1 MNLAATKDLL
11 EKAQISAE
19 RKRKFKGLCK
29 QLVLDLVLEFQRKL
43 PLSLFLVRTTSYLAP
58 VNMIRQSE
66 QRNICFRDLFDK
78 LLSLKK
84 ISSDVADQAKNEY
97 DELLTFV

>member
-1 MNLAATKDLL
+1 MAATKDLL
-11 EKAQISAE
+11 EKAQISAD

-97 DELLTFV
+97 DELLTLV